1 MKEFLATLPSLS
13 GVYLFKDVDQQII
26 YIGKAKDLKKR
37 VSSYFQKKD
46 GDWKIESL
54 LEETVI
60 IDHIVTKNEQEALL
74 LEAELV
80 QDYQPKFNVLLKSGN
95 PFLYLIITKDKLPQ
109 LKIVRNKKTTGTR
122 FGPFIHKQHARRV
135 HDFIVTTFR
144 LYTCNKKIEN
154 GCLDYHL
161 GKCAGTCK
169 SSFDPQEY
177 LFKIELAKDALR
189 KNHKSF
195 LKKIQEQIKEHNT
208 ALEFEKAK
216 HLNDYKENFKNI
228 FSTLASRFNPHNY
241 LTEVL
246 ISTTQFKEPENYPE
260 AAQKLKEMLHL
271 DSTPDTIDCFD
282 ISHFQSSYIVGSC
295 VRFTSG
301 KPDKNN
307 FRRFKIQSLEEQNDY
322 AALQEIVARRY
333 RDEDN
338 LPDLVLIDG
347 GKGQRSAVVPL
358 LPNTPCV
365 SLAKREELLFSDY
378 HKEGIAL
385 DVQTPVGKLL
395 LSLRDYAH
403 HFAITYH
410 RKLRHKNKER

>member
-1 MKEFLATLPSLS
+1 MKKLVAQLPSLS
-13 GVYLFKDVDQQII
+13 GVYLFKDADQQII

-37 VSSYFQKKD
+37 VSSYFQKKE
-46 GDWKIESL
+46 GDWKIEAL
-54 LEETVI
+54 LEETVD
-60 IDHIVTKNEQEALL
+60 IDHIITKNEEEALL
-74 LEAELV
+74 LEAELI
-80 QDYQPKFNVLLKSGN
+80 QDYQPKFNVLLKSGH
-95 PFLYLIITKDKLPQ
+95 PFLYLVFTKEKLAQ
-109 LKIVRNKKTTGTR
+109 LKITRSRKTAGIH
-122 FGPFIHKQHARRV
+122 FGPFIHKQHARKV
-135 HDFIVTTFR
+135 YDFIISTFK

-169 SSFDPQEY
+169 SSFNPTDY
-177 LFKIELAKDALR
+177 LFRIELAKDALR
-189 KNHKSF
+189 KNHKNF
-195 LKKIQEQIKEHNT
+195 LKKLQEQIKVYTT

-216 HLNDYKENFKNI
+216 NLYEYQENIKPLFA
-228 FSTLASRFNPHNY
+228 TLASRFNPHNY

-246 ISTTQFKEPENYPE
+246 VSTTPFKEAENYPE
-260 AAQKLKEMLHL
+260 AAEELKAILHL
-271 DSTPDTIDCFD
+271 KGLPETIDCFD

-295 VRFTSG
+295 IRFTNG
-301 KPDKNN
+301 QPDKNN
-307 FRRFKIQSLEEQNDY
+307 FRRFKIKTLEEQNDY
-322 AALQEIVARRY
+322 AALQEIVSRRY
-333 RDEDN
+333 RDEEN

-358 LPNTPCV
+358 LPNTPCI

-385 DVQTPVGKLL
+385 DVKTPIGKLL

>member
-1 MKEFLATLPSLS
+1 MKKLTLQLPSLS
-13 GVYLFKDVDQQII
+13 GVYLFKDADQQVI

-46 GDWKIESL
+46 SDWKVGAL
-54 LEETVI
+54 LEEALS
-60 IDHIVTKNEQEALL
+60 IDHIITKNEHEALL

-80 QDYQPKFNVLLKSGN
+80 QEYQPKFNVLLKSGH
-95 PFLYLIITKDKLPQ
+95 PFLYLVITKDKLAQ
-109 LKIVRNKKTTGTR
+109 IKIVRNKKTAGTH
-122 FGPFIHKQHARRV
+122 FGPFIHKQHARKV
-135 HDFIVTTFR
+135 YDFIVSTFR

-169 SSFDPQEY
+169 SNFNPDDY
-177 LFKIELAKDALR
+177 LFRIELAKDALK

-195 LKKIQEQIKEHNT
+195 LKKLQAQIKVHT
-208 ALEFEKAK
+208 SALEFEKAK
-216 HLNDYKENFKNI
+216 HLHDYQENIRNI
-228 FSTLASRFNPHNY
+228 FATLASRFNAHNY

-246 ISTTQFKEPENYPE
+246 TSTTPFKEPQSYPA
-260 AAQKLKEMLHL
+260 AAQELKDILHL
-271 DSTPDTIDCFD
+271 KRVPETIDCFD
-282 ISHFQSSYIVGSC
+282 ISHFQSSHIVGSC
-295 VRFTSG
+295 VRFTHG
-301 KPDKNN
+301 LPDKNN
-307 FRRFKIQSLEEQNDY
+307 FRRFKIKTLDEQNDY
-322 AALQEIVARRY
+322 AALQEIVSRRY
-333 RDEDN
+333 RDEEN

-347 GKGQRSAVVPL
+347 GKGQRSAVLPI

-378 HKEGIAL
+378 HKQGMPL
-385 DVQTPVGKLL
+385 DVKTPIGKLL

-410 RKLRHKNKER
+410 RKLRHTNKER